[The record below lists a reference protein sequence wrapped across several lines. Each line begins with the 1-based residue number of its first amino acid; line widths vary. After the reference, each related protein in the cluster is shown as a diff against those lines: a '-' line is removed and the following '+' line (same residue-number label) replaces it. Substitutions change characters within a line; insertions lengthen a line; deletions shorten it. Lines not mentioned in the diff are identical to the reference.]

1 MGFHFIG
8 LGFALC
14 MALYFLPTIIGWHK
28 RNVGAIFVVNLFFGW
43 TLVGWVV
50 ALIWALTADPMMV
63 SGPIVGAPR
72 AWGCVCGAALRPGQN
87 FCSVCGAR
95 IGWPGIHA

>member
-50 ALIWALTADPMMV
+50 ALVWALTADPMMV
-63 SGPIVGAPR
+63 GGPFVYAPR
-72 AWGCVCGAALRPGQN
+72 ALGCGCGAPLLPNQR
-87 FCSVCGAR
+87 FCGMCGAR
-95 IGWPGIHA
+95 IGWPGTHA

>member
-8 LGFALC
+8 LGFFLC

-50 ALIWALTADPMMV
+50 ALVWALTADPTMAT
-63 SGPIVGAPR
+63 GPIVYAPR
-72 AWGCVCGAALRPGQN
+72 AWGCGCGAPLLPNQR
-87 FCSVCGAR
+87 FCATCGAR
-95 IGWPGIHA
+95 IGWPGTHA